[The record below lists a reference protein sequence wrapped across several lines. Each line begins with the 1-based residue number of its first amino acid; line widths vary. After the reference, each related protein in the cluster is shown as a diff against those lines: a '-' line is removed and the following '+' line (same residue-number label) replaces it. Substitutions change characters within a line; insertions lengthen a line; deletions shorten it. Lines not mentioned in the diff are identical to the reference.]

1 MTRQKEYNFDI
12 IFLSSLNGPKAN
24 LYLQHYHNL
33 KNVSKRKN
41 QNNNTIVRGFSFNKF
56 KKNLLARMF
65 SLNFSSKPIWRSTFS
80 LLSGGVLGSYSL

>member
-12 IFLSSLNGPKAN
+12 IFLSSFNVPKAN

-41 QNNNTIVRGFSFNKF
+41 QNNNTIASVRGFSFNKF
-56 KKNLLARMF
+56 
-65 SLNFSSKPIWRSTFS
+65 
-80 LLSGGVLGSYSL
+80 